1 VVGFTQV
8 EPEQHPAGQLVAL
21 QVQTPPTQAWPTP
34 QEVLLPHRQTPVLQL
49 LALVRSQGPQV
60 RPLVPQFESVG
71 GVMQVP
77 LLQQPVAQLAAVQP
91 LQLLLVHVCPVG
103 QT

>member
-1 VVGFTQV
+1 
-8 EPEQHPAGQLVAL
+8 
-21 QVQTPPTQAWPTP
+21 
-34 QEVLLPHRQTPVLQL
+34 
-49 LALVRSQGPQV
+49 
-60 RPLVPQFESVG
+60 
-71 GVMQVP
+71 